1 MLADPP
7 GGRGL
12 GEGPQIWHK
21 YRVGMTLQAVTK
33 RSLADQVSEQLVD
46 GILSGRHG
54 IGSTLPPERQLA
66 ETFGVNRH
74 VVREA
79 LQRLEQLGMIA
90 ITRASGAKVLDVTR
104 EAGLELLA
112 TMAEYARDGADVAR
126 HWRAALEMRAT
137 IAADV
142 ARLCALRGDADVK
155 RDLLAL
161 AAEMDRTADTPAL
174 FALEVRFWTR
184 ILDGAG
190 NLAYRLAFNSLMK
203 GVSALG
209 SVGQQW
215 AVEEVRKS
223 GGRTALAQTIAAGD
237 AAKAEADTRKA
248 SRGTVAAFERV
259 MGLGSGTSPAVARPP
274 EASSAIAGAAPAPRP
289 RKIKRARAATSEAE
303 VRKRR

>member
-1 MLADPP
+1 
-7 GGRGL
+7 
-12 GEGPQIWHK
+12 
-21 YRVGMTLQAVTK
+21 MTLRAVTK

-54 IGSTLPPERQLA
+54 IGSSLPPERQLA

-137 IAADV
+137 VAADV

-161 AAEMDRTADTPAL
+161 AAEMDATSDTPAL

-190 NLAYRLAFNSLMK
+190 NLAYRLAFNSLVK

-215 AVEEVRKS
+215 SVEEVRKS
-223 GGRTALAQTIAAGD
+223 GGRTPLARTIAAGD
-237 AAKAEADTRKA
+237 ALKAEADTRKA
-248 SRGTVAAFERV
+248 ARGTVAAFERV
-259 MGLGSGTSPAVARPP
+259 MGL
-274 EASSAIAGAAPAPRP
+274 SSGAAPASATAPPVTPPAPDVSAAPRAHTSKRP
-289 RKIKRARAATSEAE
+289 RAAARKRKRARAAD
-303 VRKRR
+303 

>member
-1 MLADPP
+1 
-7 GGRGL
+7 
-12 GEGPQIWHK
+12 
-21 YRVGMTLQAVTK
+21 MTLRAVSK
-33 RSLADQVSEQLVD
+33 RSLADRVSEQLAD
-46 GILSGRHG
+46 DILSGRQA
-54 IGSTLPPERQLA
+54 IGSSLPPERQLA
-66 ETFGVNRH
+66 DTFGVNRH

-90 ITRASGAKVLDVTR
+90 ITRASGARVLDVTR

-161 AAEMDRTADTPAL
+161 AAEMDRTSDTQAL

-209 SVGQQW
+209 SVAQQW
-215 AVEEVRKS
+215 SAEEIRRS
-223 GGRTALAQTIAAGD
+223 GGRTPLARTIAAGD
-237 AAKAEADTRKA
+237 ADEAEAVTRKA
-248 SRGTVAAFERV
+248 SLGTVAAFERV
-259 MGLGSGTSPAVARPP
+259 MGLGN
-274 EASSAIAGAAPAPRP
+274 GAAPAARSGEEPR
-289 RKIKRARAATSEAE
+289 
-303 VRKRR
+303 